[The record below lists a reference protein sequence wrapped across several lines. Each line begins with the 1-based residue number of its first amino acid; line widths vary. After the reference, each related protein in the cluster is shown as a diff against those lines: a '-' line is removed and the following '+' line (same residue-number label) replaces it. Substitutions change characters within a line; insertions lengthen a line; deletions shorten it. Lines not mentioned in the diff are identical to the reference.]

1 MTYQDAAVGADPHT
15 GGGRRVVVGVSGSLG
30 SLAALHRAVAEAV
43 TRGAE
48 VLAVLA
54 WVPQGGEH
62 GYRLAPCPPLLTA
75 WREAAAARLAEALDE
90 AFGGAP
96 AGVGFSARAV
106 RGDAGEVL
114 VRTADRPGD
123 LLVVGAGG
131 GLLRRGLRPSVTAYC
146 VRRAGCPVLAV
157 PRPALQRDLADLHR
171 RNRWHLPA
179 RLPAHPPTGPAAPAA
194 SR

>member
-1 MTYQDAAVGADPHT
+1 MDGQQD
-15 GGGRRVVVGVSGSLG
+15 GGHRIVVGVSGSLG
-30 SLAALHRAVAEAV
+30 SLAALHRAVAEAA
-43 TRGAE
+43 RAEAAGRRAE

-54 WVPQGGEH
+54 WAPQGGELA
-62 GYRLAPCPPLLTA
+62 YRRAPCPPLLPF
-75 WREAAAARLAEALDE
+75 WREAAVGRLAEALDA

-96 AGVGFSARAV
+96 SGVRLTAEAV
-106 RGDAGEVL
+106 RGDAGDVL

-131 GLLRRGLRPSVTAYC
+131 GLLRRGLRPSVTGYC
-146 VRRAGCPVLAV
+146 VRRAGCAVLAV
-157 PRPALQRDLADLHR
+157 PRPVLQHDLAELHR

-179 RLPAHPPTGPAAPAA
+179 EPLP